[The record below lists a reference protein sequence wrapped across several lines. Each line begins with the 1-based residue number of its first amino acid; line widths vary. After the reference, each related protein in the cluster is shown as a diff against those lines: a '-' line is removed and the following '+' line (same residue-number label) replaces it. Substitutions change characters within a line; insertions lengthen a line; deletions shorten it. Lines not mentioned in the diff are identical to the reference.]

1 MLSREVIAIKSVKVI
16 RKWIVWFILVNVQG
30 LVIRR
35 PISAKPRLNFNS
47 GFFFFWSKAFS
58 RIILSILLRTS
69 NHQIITKF
77 IKLNLIFKLSYLN
90 SNFLLTLGYLNPAL
104 NIPAQI
110 TLKLSCFY
118 WNFSLWFCRIV
129 PHRWMF
135 EIARKRPVTL
145 EHRWVD

>member
-1 MLSREVIAIKSVKVI
+1 MCDL
-16 RKWIVWFILVNVQG
+16 FLLLVNVQG
-30 LVIRR
+30 PVIRR
-35 PISAKPRLNFNS
+35 PISAEPRLNFNS
-47 GFFFFWSKAFS
+47 GLFFFWSKAFF
-58 RIILSILLRTS
+58 RIILSIPLRAS

-110 TLKLSCFY
+110 TLKLSFFY

-135 EIARKRPVTL
+135 EIVRKRSPTL
-145 EHRWVD
+145 EHQWVD